1 MYDSLC
7 NSRIRLWKN
16 YFAKKYNNLPIV
28 IDHIAKPKILN
39 QEIDEWKA
47 DMKKLSMLDNI
58 FCKYSGIVTEI
69 GEDYNLEQIKP
80 YTDFIF
86 EIFDTTKIMW
96 GSDWPVVN
104 LAKGL
109 PEWIAVTRKI
119 LGKLSADEASSIAYG
134 TAQTVYKV
142 KIQS

>member
-1 MYDSLC
+1 MTPVLATRPKVGLSPVVPQNMHGETIEPY
-7 NSRIRLWKN
+7 
-16 YFAKKYNNLPIV
+16 V
-28 IDHIAKPKILN
+28 DHVLN
-39 QEIDEWKA
+39 CFGPDR
-47 DMKKLSMLDNI
+47 M
-58 FCKYSGIVTEI
+58 V
-69 GEDYNLEQIKP
+69 
-80 YTDFIF
+80 
-86 EIFDTTKIMW
+86 W

-134 TAQTVYKV
+134 TAQTVYEV